1 MWWLLARIQ
10 KKINT
15 TSTTIYLAKLGTD
28 MKKDKSVSN
37 RNRKTS
43 EVSLKTAEATES
55 VRSLIHSLNLP
66 LEEKI
71 AMEDQINNLSH
82 ETNCLLDI
90 ISNSKMGYQKKLF
103 LAYRK
108 FLERNIDAVDQRIDE
123 L

>member
-1 MWWLLARIQ
+1 
-10 KKINT
+10 
-15 TSTTIYLAKLGTD
+15 LGTD
-28 MKKDKSVSN
+28 VKKDKSVSN

-43 EVSLKTAEATES
+43 KVSLKTIEATES

-90 ISNSKMGYQKKLF
+90 ISNSKTSYQKKLF